1 MIGIGGLLSR
11 AWGYVAIVAA
21 AVAAIGAAFL
31 KGQRAGRDALVAEAA
46 RRGEESRQRAE
57 AAAREAQREGALE
70 RLRRGEF

>member
-1 MIGIGGLLSR
+1 MIGGLMSR
-11 AWGYVAIVAA
+11 VWGYVAIVAA

-57 AAAREAQREGALE
+57 AAARKAQREGAVE
-70 RLRRGEF
+70 RLRRGGF

>member
-1 MIGIGGLLSR
+1 MIGIGGLMSR
-11 AWGYVAIVAA
+11 VWGYVAIVAA

-31 KGQRAGRDALVAEAA
+31 RGQRAGRDAVIVEAA
-46 RRGEESRQRAE
+46 RRGEETRQRAE